1 VGTARGK
8 QELTVTGNEDD
19 AGVHLIV
26 KGELD
31 VASAPVLL
39 EWFRNV
45 VAHGFGDV
53 VWLDMTGLRFVDSVG
68 LWLLIT
74 MEKRARA
81 NKTRFILSP
90 PNEPFARLLD
100 ATCLR
105 EFFDFDSVQKGHG
118 AAEEFLSRVRRS
130 AEVARSPGGGGH

>member
-1 VGTARGK
+1 VNEEVGTMRRE
-8 QELTVTGNEDD
+8 QELTVTGSEDD

-31 VASAPVLL
+31 VASAPILL
-39 EWFRNV
+39 EWFQNA
-45 VAHGFGDV
+45 VAYGFGDV
-53 VWLDMTGLRFVDSVG
+53 VWLDMSGLGFVDSVG

-100 ATCLR
+100 VTRLR
-105 EFFDFDSVQKGHG
+105 EFFDFDSVQKGRG
-118 AAEEFLSRVRRS
+118 AA
-130 AEVARSPGGGGH
+130 